1 VTSPSGT
8 SLRAIIFD
16 IGRVIVRVDY
26 DRALRLLSSSA
37 SRSGKEVWQ
46 LISSDP
52 RMLDFQEG
60 RLTPQEWHEHLN
72 QLLNMNLSYEEFYN
86 SWTSALDPQPIIPDG
101 VFAELVG
108 RYHMALLSNTDP
120 IHVAYMESTF
130 SFMRFFP
137 SRIYSCAVGK
147 SKPDPAIYR
156 FALDAV
162 QTPPADTLYIDDV
175 AAYVE
180 AGRKIGLQTILF
192 RDLDSLLKDLRALGA
207 LR

>member
-1 VTSPSGT
+1 VTPSSGT

-26 DRALRLLSSSA
+26 DRALRVLSSGTG
-37 SRSGKEVWQ
+37 RSGKEVWQ

-60 RLTPQEWHEHLN
+60 RLTPQEWHQHLN
-72 QLLNMNLSYEEFYN
+72 QLLNMSLSYEEFYN
-86 SWTSALDPQPIIPDG
+86 SWTSALDPQPIIPDE
-101 VFAELVG
+101 VFAELAG

-120 IHVAYMESTF
+120 IHVAYMEKTF
-130 SFMRFFP
+130 PFMSFFP
-137 SRIYSCAVGK
+137 SRIYSCSVGK

-156 FALDAV
+156 LALDAV
-162 QTPPADTLYIDDV
+162 QTAPAETLYVDDV
-175 AAYVE
+175 AEYIE
-180 AGRKIGLQTILF
+180 AGRRLGMQTILF
-192 RDLDSLLKDLRALGA
+192 RDLESLLLDLRALGL